1 MTLQNIVLL
10 LSGCGVGF
18 DYTGHPSKD
27 SDDLSDTAD
36 SSHDSSYDSALD
48 TAFDDTASDDTGDSS
63 SPDLAPEIT
72 SVTVTPNPVSNTE
85 TFTIEALVLDDHG
98 VDFVTSTILG
108 SPQQMS
114 KIAPDNYSLTYTA
127 SDFSLGET
135 GYTIT
140 AYDTLSQQTTATGTF
155 SVYDGIAPSLT
166 CAATDGKND
175 GSQLVDILC
184 LSADDNELASVSYV
198 SSLASG
204 ELVTTG
210 DSSYTAS
217 IDPTDFAAADYTI
230 DITSIDASGNSSLV
244 TV

>member
-18 DYTGHPSKD
+18 DYAGHPSKD
-27 SDDLSDTAD
+27 SDDPSDTAD
-36 SSHDSSYDSALD
+36 SSHDSALD
-48 TAFDDTASDDTGDSS
+48 TSSDDTASDDTGDSS

-114 KIAPDNYSLTYTA
+114 KIAPDTYSLTYTA
-127 SDFSLGET
+127 SDFSLGEI
-135 GYTIT
+135 GYIIT

-166 CAATDGKND
+166 CTATDGKND
-175 GSQLVDILC
+175 GSQFIDIL
-184 LSADDNELASVSYV
+184 
-198 SSLASG
+198 
-204 ELVTTG
+204 
-210 DSSYTAS
+210 
-217 IDPTDFAAADYTI
+217 
-230 DITSIDASGNSSLV
+230 
-244 TV
+244 